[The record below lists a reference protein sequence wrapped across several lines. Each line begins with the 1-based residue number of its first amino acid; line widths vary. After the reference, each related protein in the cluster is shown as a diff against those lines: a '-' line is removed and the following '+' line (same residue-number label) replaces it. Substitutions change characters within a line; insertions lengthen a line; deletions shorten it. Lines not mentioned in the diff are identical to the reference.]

1 MFCGMTGVADSA
13 GRDVGVNGTV
23 DGVPDF
29 DSGFWLQRQ
38 GRQPLYLL
46 PVRGRGSGDVESED
60 LEQRESIE
68 CRVFQQW
75 VAKQTSE
82 VDGAFDQFRIDPI
95 WRHGAGVSRGD
106 QNRGF
111 DASVVLGA
119 VSSPGEESLSRS
131 FTGRL
136 DEHAGPAVDLLCG
149 SGP

>member
-1 MFCGMTGVADSA
+1 MFCGTTSVVDAA

-29 DSGFWLQRQ
+29 DSGFRLQRQ

-46 PVRGRGSGDVESED
+46 PVRGRSSGDVEPED

-68 CRVFQQW
+68 GRVFQQW
-75 VAKQTSE
+75 VANQTSE
-82 VDGAFDQFRIDPI
+82 LDGTFDQFRIDPI

-111 DASVVLGA
+111 DPSVVLGA
-119 VSSPGEESLSRS
+119 VSSPREKSLSLS